1 MLDIKDPNLVSN
13 QLQLMSASAGSCNSS
28 SASSIASSVGLNSH
42 AFGQNLI
49 GANSLFSIPNMNGIT
64 SGIISTGDVFC
75 HVPGRL
81 SLLSSNSK
89 YKVTVGEVQ
98 RRLSPPECLNA
109 SLLGGILRRAKSKNG
124 GRMLRDKLEK
134 IGVNLPAGRRKAA
147 TVTLLT
153 SLVEGEAIH
162 FARDFNFVCEN
173 EFPSRQTA
181 EYVAKHHSDPPEIES
196 RKSMIIATKQI
207 TKELT
212 DLLNC
217 DRSPLGNSKPTPILE
232 PAMQRQLSHF
242 SLITHGFGSPAIVA
256 VLNSFQNYLSEQ
268 LKYYE
273 KTFSSNNSSA
283 TTSSSN
289 ISGLSGMGNLDHS
302 NNNFFNGLTSMASMN
317 HHQQQQ
323 HYNHHTSLHSNDI
336 NSSKISDNSSS
347 TKKDEIVEKVR

>member
-1 MLDIKDPNLVSN
+1 M
-13 QLQLMSASAGSCNSS
+13 MSLANNNNNNNSTS
-28 SASSIASSVGLNSH
+28 SASSSSS
-42 AFGQNLI
+42 
-49 GANSLFSIPNMNGIT
+49 SSSSST
-64 SGIISTGDVFC
+64 SGSLNTTSTQAQSMALMLPCNLPPTISLNHHVGVGVGGGMIAASDIFC

-124 GRMLRDKLEK
+124 GRMLREKLER

-162 FARDFNFVCEN
+162 LARDFNFVCDN
-173 EFPSRQTA
+173 EFPSKPAA
-181 EYVAKHHSDPPEIES
+181 EYVARHHSDPPEIES
-196 RKSMIIATKQI
+196 RKSMICATKQI

-212 DLLNC
+212 DLLNQ
-217 DRSPLGNSKPTPILE
+217 DRSPLGNARAPPLLE
-232 PAMQRQLSHF
+232 PAMQRHLTHF

-256 VLNSFQNYLSEQ
+256 VLNSFQNYLTEM

-273 KTFSSNNSSA
+273 KSFASPLGSSSSA
-283 TTSSSN
+283 SSSSSAASVSSVSSSSSSMSTSLN
-289 ISGLSGMGNLDHS
+289 GNSMNNCAANSGQQQQQHLQQ
-302 NNNFFNGLTSMASMN
+302 N

-323 HYNHHTSLHSNDI
+323 QQQHMAGMGLGDHH
-336 NSSKISDNSSS
+336 SSMF
-347 TKKDEIVEKVR
+347 